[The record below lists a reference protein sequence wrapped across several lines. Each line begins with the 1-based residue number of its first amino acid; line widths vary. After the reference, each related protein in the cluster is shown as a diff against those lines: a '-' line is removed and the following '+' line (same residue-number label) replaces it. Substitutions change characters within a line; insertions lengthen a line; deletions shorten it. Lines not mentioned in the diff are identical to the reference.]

1 MSINIYLRQIKS
13 PLKDFIQLL
22 IEGKHAVIGVD
33 NLNCLKKIL
42 PEKAEVKFAILLIFR
57 KLIYINRL
65 IKLIHCAKLKKS

>member
-22 IEGKHAVIGVD
+22 IEGKHKVIGVD

-42 PEKAEVKFAILLIFR
+42 PEKTEVKYEILFSYKMIFS
-57 KLIYINRL
+57 NRL
-65 IKLIHCAKLKKS
+65 IK

>member
-22 IEGKHAVIGVD
+22 KEGKYKVVGVD

-42 PEKAEVKFAILLIFR
+42 PEKEEVKDQ
-57 KLIYINRL
+57 
-65 IKLIHCAKLKKS
+65 IKKQFK